1 MATLLSE
8 LLVKLTAETSQY
20 NASIQHASKQ
30 IKTFADDTSSALD
43 TVKGAF
49 EALGVGLSVAAI
61 EEFTKALVNSNAEFI
76 NLSAST
82 GIAIEALSQLQK
94 AAQVEGVDNLAG
106 GLARLEKAMGAAQQ
120 GSAVAQAAFLS
131 LGIST
136 KDLAAANG
144 DTLAVYFKMADAFA
158 KYADGANKSAIANTL
173 LGRGQQDN
181 IALLDKGSQGIKAS
195 MAEMAELGGT
205 VTPQLAAQSK
215 ELTGNIS
222 KLGVALGGLANE
234 ALGPL
239 LPDLI
244 AFTVELEDAGKAA
257 IKTGDAA
264 SSLVEFVREM
274 KQVLGPVI
282 EAFRFIN
289 NEFDDFGKI
298 LDGIAKRD
306 PSKIFEGFGK
316 AVQDFARDN
325 SKAADT
331 VKTDIDSLQ
340 KFLGNAASIVPP
352 QAIRTAPTPSTQLF
366 DETAQNTIAAQAGAP
381 LAAFGTQA
389 GDTAKQV
396 DSAFMASFG
405 AIKTEGVSAFG
416 AMTDALTGY
425 RNVVEAAAH
434 ETANLAAAPAKTQVP
449 LFDPAAYASI
459 KALDLQ
465 LQEQVATFGKGAN
478 AALEYSLAHGKLA
491 EEIRLSGV
499 AAATAM
505 PEQQAHLQS
514 ILKSVAALHALG
526 IAADVKRV
534 QDYIAK
540 LQDEVVTF
548 DQGSIAAGLYA
559 LAHGKLA
566 EQLAHTG
573 DAHVKLTA
581 QIKELIIE
589 QSVLKDH
596 DAIVQLGI
604 HALTATGQIEAATK
618 ATFELA
624 NQVKRADLTQAANA
638 PLPTY
643 KGADIAAAQAAR
655 DKAAADLVQL
665 DTDTKI
671 NDVQAQA
678 NQLLADRSTIEST
691 YDAQVAAVNLAVT
704 NYQKTEIDGQQEV
717 AVLRAAE
724 QVQLNQI
731 LAQLNAIPG
740 AMNQPAIADAIRKMS
755 IATQGF
761 DTEIHALSNTIRG
774 DFVNASTT
782 AFTDFVMG
790 TKTASQALK
799 SFLSDIE
806 RQLLTIANKKLFEN
820 IFSTDGLNVGGLS
833 KLFGSVAPA
842 ASKVA
847 GAADTTALTAAFTT
861 GATEVS
867 TALDTSFGAAAATL
881 DTSLGATFVTG
892 GVTLDTSLAATFA
905 AGGATAAA
913 EIAAAMA
920 AGGAASGAMGAAGGA
935 MGASMF
941 AAAGGGPIA
950 AGQLTL
956 VGEVGPELLVS
967 DAGQSAAAI
976 TKGGMEIPADLTGSR
991 VIGAQ
996 GPEFIKPD
1004 ISGMVI
1010 PSDKFVSQMAE
1021 RTAPSPKDSSGVVVP
1036 SDKFLSKLAART
1048 AAPLPQQ
1055 AAFDD
1060 SLSISNIPRRAGG
1073 GAVSAGMPY
1082 LVGEEGP
1089 EMLVPG
1095 AAGTVVPNNALGR
1108 GGTTIHQ
1115 VNHFS
1120 VPGGQPI
1127 SRQTQQQLAAAAGM
1141 GVAQAQRRRGG

>member
-1 MATLLSE
+1 MATTLSE

-20 NASIQHASKQ
+20 NASITAASKQ

-61 EEFTKALVNSNAEFI
+61 EDFTQALVKSNAEFV

-82 GIAIEALSQLQK
+82 GIAVDSLSQLQK
-94 AAQVEGVDNLAG
+94 AAEVQGIDNLSQG
-106 GLARLEKAMGAAQQ
+106 MARLEKAIGAAQQ
-120 GSAVAQAAFLS
+120 GSSAAQAAFLS
-131 LGIST
+131 LGITT
-136 KDLAAANG
+136 KDLNAANG
-144 DTLAVYFKMADAFA
+144 DTQAIFLKVSDAFA
-158 KYADGANKSAIANTL
+158 KYADGANKSAIATTL
-173 LGRGQQDN
+173 LGRGTQDM
-181 IALLDKGSQGIKAS
+181 IHFLDQGSQGIEAYKK
-195 MAEMAELGGT
+195 EIDELGGT
-205 VTPQLAAQSK
+205 VTKQAAEQSVI
-215 ELTGNIS
+215 LTENVR
-222 KLGVALGGLANE
+222 KLGVALGGVANE
-234 ALGPL
+234 ALAQL

-244 AFTVELEDAGKAA
+244 AFTSEMDEAA
-257 IKTGDAA
+257 KSEVKTGEAA
-264 SSLVEFVREM
+264 NSLVAILRSIG
-274 KQVLGPVI
+274 QVLGPI
-282 EAFRFIN
+282 YEAFAFIN
-289 NEFDDFGKI
+289 NEFNDFGKI

-325 SKAADT
+325 SKAAD
-331 VKTDIDSLQ
+331 SLGDLHSQ
-340 KFLGNAASIVPP
+340 IAELSTAANSVLVMP
-352 QAIRTAPTPSTQLF
+352 QSVRAAPSMGTQLF
-366 DETAQNTIAAQAGAP
+366 DQAAQQTIDQVSP
-381 LAAFGTQA
+381 SLLSFKTQA
-389 GDTAKQV
+389 GDTAKQA
-396 DSAFMASFG
+396 DSAFTASFGSIKTQGVASFG
-405 AIKTEGVSAFG
+405 AVS
-416 AMTDALTGY
+416 DALAGY
-425 RNVVEAAAH
+425 RNEVEALAH
-434 ETANLAAAPAKTQVP
+434 ETANLNAQNAGVKSQVP
-449 LFDPAAYASI
+449 LVDPAAFASL
-459 KALDLQ
+459 KAFDLQ
-465 LQEQVATFGKGAN
+465 LQEQVATFGKGTN
-478 AALEYSLAHGKLA
+478 AALQYSVAHGKVA
-491 EEIRLSGV
+491 EEIKLAGI
-499 AAATAM
+499 AATTA
-505 PEQQAHLQS
+505 EAGHLSLKAS
-514 ILKSVAALHALG
+514 IDKSVATLLAYGQAQ
-526 IAADVKRV
+526 DVKRT

-540 LQDEVVTF
+540 LQDEVATF
-548 DQGSIAAGLYA
+548 DKGAIAAGIYA
-559 LAHGKLA
+559 TEHGKLA
-566 EQLAHTG
+566 EQLALTG
-573 DAHVKLTA
+573 KAHDSLKGKIT
-581 QIKELIIE
+581 ELIIE
-589 QSVLKDH
+589 QGVLKDH

-665 DTDTKI
+665 GIDQQI
-671 NDVQAQA
+671 NDVQGTS
-678 NQLLADRSTIEST
+678 NQLLAKASETESI
-691 YDAQVAAVNLAVT
+691 YDAQVTAVNLAVSEG
-704 NYQKTEIDGQQEV
+704 QKTTIDGEQQI
-717 AVLRAAE
+717 AQLRKAE
-724 QVQLNQI
+724 QDQLNQI
-731 LAQLNAIPG
+731 IAQLNAIPG
-740 AMNQPAIADAIRKMS
+740 AMDQPAIADAIRKMTT
-755 IATQGF
+755 ATQGF

-806 RQLLTIANKKLFEN
+806 RQLLTIANKQLFEKLF
-820 IFSTDGLNVGGLS
+820 SADGLNVGGLS

-892 GVTLDTSLAATFA
+892 GVTLDTSLAATFVAGGTA
-905 AGGATAAA
+905 AGA

-920 AGGAASGAMGAAGGA
+920 AAGAANAGMSAMGTAANV
-935 MGASMF
+935 SMF

-956 VGEVGPELLVS
+956 VGEAGPELLVT
-967 DAGQSAAAI
+967 DAGA
-976 TKGGMEIPADLTGSR
+976 R

-1004 ISGMVI
+1004 ISGIVI
-1010 PSDKFVSQMAE
+1010 PSDKFVSQI
-1021 RTAPSPKDSSGVVVP
+1021 APSAPRLGTASS
-1036 SDKFLSKLAART
+1036 SSMDALLASHYLQKR
-1048 AAPLPQQ
+1048 AA
-1055 AAFDD
+1055 
-1060 SLSISNIPRRAGG
+1060 G

-1082 LVGEEGP
+1082 LVGEQGA
-1089 EMLVPG
+1089 EMMVPG
-1095 AAGTVVPNNALGR
+1095 ASGAIVPNSALGR
-1108 GGTTIHQ
+1108 GGTTINNLVQ
-1115 VNHFS
+1115 HFS